1 MSSYFCPLSGLFEV
15 ALVIER
21 SRSLLTVE
29 PCRSIAVNR
38 HYRSCVV
45 TLPETLDVTTIDKGD
60 TISPIFVL
68 ENADFSPS
76 PWIWLRDKSELG
88 RKNLLCTVI
97 KSVQIAVL
105 LANYFHC
112 KISPFTKFT
121 FYGINTIL
129 PHIFF
134 YVNSSVILFPNK
146 LNR

>member
-1 MSSYFCPLSGLFEV
+1 MSSYFCPLSGRFEV

-29 PCRSIAVNR
+29 PYRSFTVNR

-45 TLPETLDVTTIDKGD
+45 TFPETLNVPLLDKGD
-60 TISPIFVL
+60 TISPIFIL
-68 ENADFSPS
+68 EDADFSTF
-76 PWIWLRDKSELG
+76 PWIWVRDKSEYG
-88 RKNLLCTVI
+88 RKNLLCAVI
-97 KSVQIAVL
+97 KSIEIAVL

-129 PHIFF
+129 PHFLF
-134 YVNSSVILFPNK
+134 YVNLSVILF
-146 LNR
+146 LNIQNI